1 MEMKSCIEVIIAYVL
16 TVVEYQIN
24 SQIKNLFVT
33 FVDIKMF
40 WILVTK
46 NRQKSSI
53 IIKEL
58 RN

>member
-1 MEMKSCIEVIIAYVL
+1 MEVKSCIEVIIAYVL

-46 NRQKSSI
+46 N
-53 IIKEL
+53 
-58 RN
+58 